1 MGMTNMESGLQPE
14 WIGALRAAVDRG
26 WEDIEAGRFVDI
38 DLEDLDA
45 AIAEVGEQAVTDGGS
60 AG

>member
-1 MGMTNMESGLQPE
+1 MEMTNMDSELQPE